1 MRVRGRARPQPSPPK
16 GWPGGARRGR
26 SSHAHS
32 SRLSTSTSASESLS
46 SSGATAGA
54 GVSEAPGVSTVSFRF
69 RGWMQV
75 VRGSGPRETT
85 VAHGG
90 LLTAFCWAGGA
101 RATLGAT
108 PVSKLL
114 QE

>member
-1 MRVRGRARPQPSPPK
+1 M
-16 GWPGGARRGR
+16 GAC
-26 SSHAHS
+26 
-32 SRLSTSTSASESLS
+32 
-46 SSGATAGA
+46 
-54 GVSEAPGVSTVSFRF
+54 VSVAPGVSTANFRF

-75 VRGSGPRETT
+75 VRGSGARETM

-90 LLTAFCWAGGA
+90 LLTTFCWAGGA

-114 QE
+114 

>member
-1 MRVRGRARPQPSPPK
+1 MLVRGRAP
-16 GWPGGARRGR
+16 RRAGQEGRNEAR

-32 SRLSTSTSASESLS
+32 SLLSTSTSASESLS

-75 VRGSGPRETT
+75 ARGSGPRETT

-90 LLTAFCWAGGA
+90 LLTTFCWAGGA